1 MIYFRVLIFIIA
13 MLLVVYYTTVVAHI
27 LGFNNITNQRITL
40 IKCIIPF
47 YFWLTD

>member
-1 MIYFRVLIFIIA
+1 MMVL
-13 MLLVVYYTTVVAHI
+13 AHI
-27 LGFNNITNQRITL
+27 LGLGEYTKQRITF